1 MSEPEQR
8 VQSPSPPAAPE
19 QSMPGLRGDWQR
31 LHPLSPVVRAGRGLI
46 PIVVLFVIPALGRR
60 HGSRSELIDIGIV
73 LLAFAAGLVS
83 WLVTRWRVEGDDLRV
98 ETGLLRRS
106 SERFPLAQI
115 QAIDVVRPGL
125 ARMFGLSELRI
136 GVAGGRR
143 TAGRLAYLQDS
154 DADALRAC
162 LLQMGAGARP
172 QASPSPEQT
181 LLTVPPRLLLT
192 SLALTGP
199 GLVLESVVAALI
211 VLAIVSPAAATGAI
225 GAGAGGLFGLGVAA
239 FRRFNDGYRLTVT
252 DAPEGLRLRSGLIET
267 TAETIP
273 SGRIQALRMTQPLV
287 WRALGWCRLEVDVA
301 MQKSKG
307 RQDRDSAK
315 ASRFLLPV
323 GTLAQ
328 ALALVARLIPDA
340 PTTGQPA
347 PRRVRLKSPLRF
359 RHLSW
364 SANESCAFTTS
375 GRLRLQ
381 SDWVPLSKVQ
391 SVRQVEG
398 PLQRA
403 MRLSS
408 IHLDTAGR
416 RVYAVL
422 RDRDSSEVA
431 RLVQELPDRCRE
443 ARRREGAH
451 AAARRAAGRA
461 ARPPEANDGGA
472 MSR

>member
-1 MSEPEQR
+1 
-8 VQSPSPPAAPE
+8 
-19 QSMPGLRGDWQR
+19 MPGLRGDWQR

-46 PIVVLFVIPALGRR
+46 PIVLLVVIPALGRR
-60 HGSRSELIDIGIV
+60 QGSGRELIDIGIV
-73 LLAFAAGLVS
+73 ALAFAAGLVS

-106 SERFPLAQI
+106 SERFPLTQI

-125 ARMFGLSELRI
+125 ARMFGLAELRI
-136 GVAGGRR
+136 AVAGGRR

-154 DADALRAC
+154 DADALRVC
-162 LLQMGAGARP
+162 LLEMSAAARP
-172 QASPSPEQT
+172 RARSSPGQT
-181 LLTVPPRLLLT
+181 LLTVPPRLLLI

-199 GLVLESVVAALI
+199 GLTLEFIIAALV
-211 VLAIVSPAAATGAI
+211 VLAIVSPAAATAAI
-225 GAGAGGLFGLGVAA
+225 GAGAGGLLGLGVAA
-239 FRRFNDGYRLTVT
+239 FRRFNGGYRLTVT
-252 DAPEGLRLRSGLIET
+252 DAADGLQVRSGLIET
-267 TAETIP
+267 IAETIP

-301 MQKSKG
+301 MQRSKG
-307 RQDRDSAK
+307 RQDRDAAR

-323 GTLAQ
+323 GTRAQ
-328 ALALVARLIPDA
+328 ALELVSRVVPDA

-347 PRRVRLKSPLRF
+347 PPRARMKSPLRF

-364 SANESCAFTTS
+364 SANDSCAFTTS
-375 GRLRLQ
+375 GRLRIQ
-381 SDWVPLSKVQ
+381 TDWVPLSKVQ

-398 PLQRA
+398 PVQRA

-416 RVYAVL
+416 KVYAVL
-422 RDRDSSEVA
+422 RDRDLAEVVGLM
-431 RLVQELPDRCRE
+431 RELPDRCRD

-451 AAARRAAGRA
+451 AAARSAEERTGR
-461 ARPPEANDGGA
+461 
-472 MSR
+472 